1 MTPMYCAHGYTL
13 ARIVLRHRTEV
24 SEVSREK
31 GTYLFEVHVIK
42 GKVKTTV
49 TRSLP
54 LIARWPAGIKK
65 CTPDGPHLL
74 ERLTE

>member
-42 GKVKTTV
+42 GKVKL
-49 TRSLP
+49 RSLGHFRSSQVGQ
-54 LIARWPAGIKK
+54 LGSESALLTARTYWSG
-65 CTPDGPHLL
+65 
-74 ERLTE
+74 

>member
-42 GKVKTTV
+42 GKVKL
-49 TRSLP
+49 RSLP
-54 LIARWPAGIKK
+54 LIASWPAGLRK
-65 CTPDGPHLL
+65 CTPDGPHFL
-74 ERLTE
+74 ERLNK